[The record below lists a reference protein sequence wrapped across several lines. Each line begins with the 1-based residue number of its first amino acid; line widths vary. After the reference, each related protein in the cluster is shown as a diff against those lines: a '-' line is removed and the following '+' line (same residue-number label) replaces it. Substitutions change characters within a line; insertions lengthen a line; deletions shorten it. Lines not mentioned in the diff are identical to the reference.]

1 MTSYCKLLDPT
12 NSDDVENLK
21 QILDSY
27 LENESNQINPVYVY
41 DDMLTFINWLK
52 EKFLVIPT
60 SDLVISAHFT
70 NDIID
75 QVMIG
80 YKLEIAW
87 GKLIAEDTFP
97 YWALA
102 LWYKKDASWKS
113 PYDDIHTIEKL
124 MLEHFEKQK
133 YTKGFFVVKAPNKVL
148 RITDSAQAKDYAL
161 NIFSETVPALKYDFM
176 IEKIFRTQKDL
187 DNYKFRAIKAM
198 MPKHCLRPI
207 MLMSLDLHH
216 SHRIMNDPNIE

>member
-1 MTSYCKLLDPT
+1 MIVRALDPADP
-12 NSDDVENLK
+12 NDFDSFN

-27 LENESNQINPVYVY
+27 LEHETKQANPVYLY
-41 DDMLTFINWLK
+41 DDLVAFTDWLK
-52 EKFLVIPT
+52 EKFRTVPT
-60 SDLVISAHFT
+60 SDFIVSARFVD
-70 NDIID
+70 NAID

-87 GKLIAEDTFP
+87 GKQVAEDVMP
-97 YWALA
+97 YWALG
-102 LWYKKDASWKS
+102 LWYKKDTEWKS

-133 YTKGFFVVKAPNKVL
+133 YTKGFFVLKAPNKIL
-148 RITDSAQAKDYAL
+148 RMNELSQAKDYAL
-161 NIFSETVPALKYDFM
+161 NTFSQTVPALKYDFM
-176 IEKIFRTQKDL
+176 IEKVFKTQKDL
-187 DNYKFRAIKAM
+187 DNYKFRALKAF

-216 SHRIMNDPNIE
+216 THRIKNDPFID

>member
-1 MTSYCKLLDPT
+1 MITNCKLLDPT
-12 NSDDVENLK
+12 DPNDVESLS

-27 LENESNQINPVYVY
+27 LQNESKQIHPAYLY
-41 DDMLTFINWLK
+41 EDMLTFINWLK

-60 SDLVISAHFT
+60 TDLVISGHFT
-70 NDIID
+70 DGVID

-80 YKLEIAW
+80 YKIEISW
-87 GKLIAEDTFP
+87 GKLVAENTFP
-97 YWALA
+97 YWVLG
-102 LWYKKDASWKS
+102 LWYKKDTTWKS

-124 MLEHFEKQK
+124 MLETFEKQK

-148 RITDSAQAKDYAL
+148 RMKDHAQAKDYAL
-161 NIFSETVPALKYDFM
+161 NIFSQTVPALKYDFM
-176 IEKIFRTQKDL
+176 IEKIFKNQSDL
-187 DNYKFRAIKAM
+187 DNYNFRAIKAF

-216 SHRIMNDPNIE
+216 AHRIANDPYID

>member
-1 MTSYCKLLDPT
+1 MIVRALDPADP
-12 NSDDVENLK
+12 NDFESFN

-27 LENESNQINPVYVY
+27 LEHETKQANPVYLY
-41 DDMLTFINWLK
+41 DDLVTFTDWLK
-52 EKFLVIPT
+52 EKFRTIPI
-60 SDLVISAHFT
+60 SDFIVSARFVD
-70 NDIID
+70 NAID

-87 GKLIAEDTFP
+87 GKQVAEDVMP
-97 YWALA
+97 YWALG
-102 LWYKKDASWKS
+102 LWYKKDTEWKS

-133 YTKGFFVVKAPNKVL
+133 YTKGFFVLKAPNKIL
-148 RITDSAQAKDYAL
+148 RMTELSQAKDYAL
-161 NIFSETVPALKYDFM
+161 NIFSQTVPALKYDFM
-176 IEKIFRTQKDL
+176 IEKVFKTQKDL
-187 DNYKFRAIKAM
+187 DNYKFRALKAF

-216 SHRIMNDPNIE
+216 THRIKNDPFID